1 MHRLWLRASFAWKV
15 LQNLPGA
22 GQRHVEPVQVCQ
34 RRHGH
39 AESSGGGIVR
49 TFNFVT
55 NRFEG
60 CAVCGKDEA
69 SQRDNDKVLCDEHAL
84 EAEMEPDLRGN
95 DRDEWKHEAAEWQRL
110 K

>member
-1 MHRLWLRASFAWKV
+1 M
-15 LQNLPGA
+15 
-22 GQRHVEPVQVCQ
+22 
-34 RRHGH
+34 
-39 AESSGGGIVR
+39 R

-60 CAVCGKDEA
+60 CEVCGKTEA
-69 SQRDNDKVLCDEHAL
+69 SLRDNDEVLCDEHAL
-84 EAEMEPDLRGN
+84 EAEMEPEDPTPNEPDLRGN